1 MRTQNNET
9 QSKSN
14 NCSNRVRTLQS
25 PEMTGLV
32 NMFVHALVFV
42 VVVQDLSQVVVRSVI
57 YTGANFCCSY
67 AFFWSSVRKQHA
79 F

>member
-14 NCSNRVRTLQS
+14 NCSNRVRRALQP

-32 NMFVHALVFV
+32 NMFVHGLVFV
-42 VVVQDLSQVVVRSVI
+42 VVVHVFVLS
-57 YTGANFCCSY
+57 GC
-67 AFFWSSVRKQHA
+67 
-79 F
+79 